1 MQRNFFLF
9 FILSGISFYAS
20 GQSGKL
26 TDRINR
32 LAGEQEKQVIE
43 WRRDIHQHPELGN
56 REFRTADLIA
66 RHLRS
71 LGMEVRTDVA
81 HTGVV
86 ALLKGARPGPVIAL
100 RADMDALP
108 VTEKA
113 DLPFASKVLADYNGE
128 KTGVMHA
135 CGHDAHVAIL
145 MGVATVLAG
154 VKEDLAGTVKFIF
167 QPAEEGPP
175 KGEEGGAAL
184 MVKEG
189 VMDNPKVDVIFGLHM
204 DAQTE
209 AGKITYRPGGTMA
222 GACDMKITVH
232 GKPAHGAMP
241 WSSVDPVVIAA
252 QIVTGLQTVVSR
264 NLNVTENAGV
274 VTIGTIHGGNRFNI
288 IPESVELTGTVRAL
302 STADEVMMYERIR
315 QIAMRT
321 AEAGGATATVEI
333 PYSVHYPVTFNDIAL
348 TQKMLPTLQKAAGD
362 DNVLLVPQHTSAE
375 DFSFYAEK
383 APGLYFFLGGMP
395 KGQDSQ
401 KAAPHHTPEFFLDE
415 TGFIL
420 GVRALSHLVVD
431 YAGSWKKGSK

>member
-1 MQRNFFLF
+1 MDLRKVAG
-9 FILSGISFYAS
+9 FIFICAGISLNTYA
-20 GQSGKL
+20 QSRNL
-26 TDRINR
+26 NSRIDQ
-32 LAGEQEKQVIE
+32 LAYGVEKQVIE

-56 REFRTADLIA
+56 REFRTAALIA

-71 LGMEVRTDVA
+71 LGMEVDTGVA

-86 ALLKGARPGPVIAL
+86 ALLKGGRPGPVIAL

-108 VTEKA
+108 VTENT
-113 DLPFASKVLADYNGE
+113 DLPFASKAITDYNGAE
-128 KTGVMHA
+128 TGVMHA

-145 MGVATVLAG
+145 MGVASVLAG
-154 VKEDLAGTVKFIF
+154 VQKDLAGTVKFIF
-167 QPAEEGPP
+167 QPAEEGAP

-184 MVKEG
+184 MVKQG
-189 VMDNPKVDVIFGLHM
+189 VMDNPKVDAIFGLHM

-222 GACDMKITVH
+222 SACDMKITVH

-241 WSSVDPVVIAA
+241 WASVDPVVVAA
-252 QIVTGLQTVVSR
+252 QIVTSLQTVVSR

-302 STADEVMMYERIR
+302 SPEDEKMMYERIR
-315 QIAMRT
+315 QIAMHT

-333 PYSVHYPVTFNDIAL
+333 PYSVHYPVTHNDIAL
-348 TQKMLPTLQKAAGD
+348 TQKMLPTLQKTAGD
-362 DNVLLVPQHTSAE
+362 GNVLLVPQHTSAE
-375 DFSFYAEK
+375 DFSFFAQK
-383 APGLYFFLGGMP
+383 APGLYFFLGAMP
-395 KGQDSQ
+395 KGQDPQ

-415 TGFIL
+415 AGFIL
-420 GVRALSHLVVD
+420 GIRALSHLVVD
-431 YAGSWKKGSK
+431 YATLF